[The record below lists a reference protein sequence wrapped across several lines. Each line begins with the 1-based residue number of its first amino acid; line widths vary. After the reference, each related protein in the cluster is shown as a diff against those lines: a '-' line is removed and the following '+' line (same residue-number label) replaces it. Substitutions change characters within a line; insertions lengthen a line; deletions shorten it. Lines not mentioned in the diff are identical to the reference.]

1 MPAFGILAVTSQDVI
16 VLLLGAKWTRAGV
29 LLSILAL
36 RGIPHTVE
44 RTLGWLHVTAGRTDR
59 WMRWGVVANCTQ
71 LLALFCGLPFGPIG
85 VIVAYVVYTFILFI
99 PGIAYAGQPFGI
111 GAGDAVK
118 VVWRPLAGSLV
129 AAAAGFMLRYT
140 LLADASGMVRT
151 AALTLAYVAVYVVT
165 VVGVFR
171 VRMPIG

>member
-1 MPAFGILAVTSQDVI
+1 M
-16 VLLLGAKWTRAGV
+16 
-29 LLSILAL
+29 
-36 RGIPHTVE
+36 
-44 RTLGWLHVTAGRTDR
+44 TAGRTDR

-71 LLALFCGLPFGPIG
+71 LLALFSGLPFGPIG
-85 VIVAYVVYTFILFI
+85 VIVAYVVCTFILFI
-99 PGIAYAGQPFGI
+99 PGIAYAGQPLGI

-171 VRMPIG
+171 VRMPIGVILLLVRDFLPARFARLVGTPS